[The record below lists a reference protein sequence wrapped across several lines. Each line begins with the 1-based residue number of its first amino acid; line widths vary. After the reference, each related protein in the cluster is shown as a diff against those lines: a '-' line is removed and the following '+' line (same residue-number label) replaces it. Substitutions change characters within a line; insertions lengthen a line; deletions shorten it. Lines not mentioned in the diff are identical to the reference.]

1 MKRNEKT
8 PQSYSRKNKLLR
20 NFDWIF
26 GTNWFEFMNEISD
39 NIDNKTKCRKNS
51 NEANFVSI
59 SIYNAKAGT
68 EQIQFF

>member
-1 MKRNEKT
+1 M
-8 PQSYSRKNKLLR
+8 R

-26 GTNWFEFMNEISD
+26 GTNKFEFMNEISD
-39 NIDNKTKCRKNS
+39 NIDNKTKFRKNS

-59 SIYNAKAGT
+59 SIYNANAGT